1 MAIFF
6 DFNFVILREFLHA
19 CFATISTSTA
29 RILHAIKVLLDQL
42 RTLCLAARQSRQ
54 QHLLLALLFFKLNMT
69 NNKYFQEWFSN
80 PRRDVIAG
88 TVVALALIPE
98 AIAFSI
104 IAGVDPK
111 VGLYASFC
119 IAVVIAFIGGRS
131 GMISAATGAM
141 AVLLVSLVRDH
152 GLEYLLPATILTGL
166 LQILAGAFKLGNL
179 MRFVSRSVVTG
190 FVNALAIIIFM
201 AQLPQFHGQG
211 FLMYGMVA
219 AGLAIIYGLPL
230 LTTAVP
236 SPLVC
241 IVVLTGVS
249 MSMGLETLN
258 TVGDMGDLPSTLPI
272 FLLPEVPLNF
282 ETLGII
288 LPFAISL
295 AIVGLLESLMTSTIV
310 DDLTDT
316 SSDKNR
322 ECTGQGVANIVSGCF
337 GGMAGCAMIGQ
348 SVINVQSGGRGRL
361 STFSAGIILLIL
373 IVAMGD
379 LVSQIP
385 MAALVAV
392 MIMVSIGT
400 FSWSSIKDLRIHHRT
415 SSVVMITTVLT
426 TVFTHNLAYGVGAGV
441 LLSALF
447 FAYKVSGQL
456 NIASALEVS
465 KKERTYTVRG
475 QLFFVSA
482 SSFAEAFDF
491 REVVDKVRIDVS
503 AAHFWDLSAI
513 NALDRVVLKF
523 RREGTEVDLFG
534 MNEASQTLI
543 LEVAKYDKPGA
554 MDESGDH

>member
-1 MAIFF
+1 M
-6 DFNFVILREFLHA
+6 
-19 CFATISTSTA
+19 TS
-29 RILHAIKVLLDQL
+29 
-42 RTLCLAARQSRQ
+42 S
-54 QHLLLALLFFKLNMT
+54 
-69 NNKYFQEWFSN
+69 KYFQEWFSN

-119 IAVVIAFIGGRS
+119 IAVVIAFIGGRP

-141 AVLLVSLVRDH
+141 AVLLIGLVRDH
-152 GLEYLLPATILTGL
+152 GLEYLLPATILTGV
-166 LQILAGAFKLGNL
+166 LQIIAGALKLGNM

-201 AQLPQFHGQG
+201 AQLPQFEDQG
-211 FLMYGMVA
+211 MLMYAMVA
-219 AGLAIIYGLPL
+219 AGLGIIYGLPR

-241 IVVLTGVS
+241 IVVLTSVS
-249 MSMGLETLN
+249 MAMGWESTLR
-258 TVGDMGDLPSTLPI
+258 TVGDMGDLPSTLPV
-272 FLLPEVPLNF
+272 FLLPDVPLNW
-282 ETLGII
+282 ETLQII
-288 LPFAISL
+288 FPYALSL
-295 AIVGLLESLMTSTIV
+295 AIVGLLESLMTATIV
-310 DDLTDT
+310 DDFTDT
-316 SSDKNR
+316 QSNKNQ
-322 ECTGQGVANIVSGCF
+322 ECAGQGVANIASGFF

-361 STFSAGIILLIL
+361 STFAAGIILLIL
-373 IVAMGD
+373 IVLMGD
-379 LVSQIP
+379 LVSRIP

-400 FSWSSIKDLRIHHRT
+400 FSWESIKNLRVHHRT
-415 SSVVMITTVLT
+415 SSIVMLVTVLT

-456 NIASALEVS
+456 DISSSFEVE
-465 KKERTYTVRG
+465 KKARTYTVHG

-482 SSFAEAFDF
+482 STFADAFDF
-491 REVVDKVRIDVS
+491 REVLEKVVIDVS
-503 AAHFWDLSAI
+503 NAHFWDLSSI

-523 RREGTEVDLFG
+523 RREGTEVELIG
-534 MNEASQTLI
+534 MNEASRTLV
-543 LEVAKYDKPGA
+543 LEVAKFDKPGA
-554 MDESGDH
+554 KLGGH